1 MKKILCIVAHPD
13 DPEFFAG
20 ATLARWAA
28 EGNHVGY
35 VLVTGGQ
42 KCTDRTDITP
52 HQLAEIREGEQR
64 NAAAVLGISDLRFLH
79 YVDGELAN
87 TLELQRD
94 LAREIR
100 RARPDVVVTTDHQSI
115 HSGSRGINHN
125 DHRIIGLAVCDAIF
139 PASNNRMY
147 FPELLAEGFEMHRP
161 GEIYFAGPAA
171 PNTWVDVGDYLG
183 LKAQAVCQHVSQVKE
198 PDVSKIEARFRQG
211 TLRMKADGSVW
222 FAEAFRRVTL

>member
-1 MKKILCIVAHPD
+1 MNILCVVAHPD

-28 EGNHVGY
+28 EGHTVSY
-35 VLVTGGQ
+35 VLITGGQ
-42 KCTDRTDITP
+42 KGTDRTDITP
-52 HQLAEIREGEQR
+52 HQLAELREGEQAK
-64 NAAAVLGISDLRFLH
+64 AAAALGIFNLRFLH
-79 YVDGELAN
+79 YVDGELSN

-94 LAREIR
+94 IAREIR
-100 RARPDVVVTTDHQSI
+100 RAKADIVVTTDHQTI

-125 DHRIIGLAVCDAIF
+125 DHRVMGLAVCDAIF

-147 FPELLAEGFEMHRP
+147 FPELLAEGFEMHAP
-161 GEIYFAGPAA
+161 KEVYFAGPVA

-183 LKAQAVCQHVSQVKE
+183 MKARAVCEHKSQVKD
-198 PDVSKIEARFRQG
+198 PDPEKFEMRMRQG
-211 TLRMKADGSVW
+211 ALRMKADGTVW